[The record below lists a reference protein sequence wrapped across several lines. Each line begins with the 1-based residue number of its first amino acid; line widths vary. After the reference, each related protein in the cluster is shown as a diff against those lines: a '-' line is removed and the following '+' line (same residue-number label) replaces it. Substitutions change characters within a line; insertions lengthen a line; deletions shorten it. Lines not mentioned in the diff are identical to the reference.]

1 MIHNFNQ
8 KSTLYDSFVVKL
20 KFILSGNCFQENDG
34 YGGVPIFGYNSMRNE
49 WNDVI
54 LPAVPSEQFT
64 HRMSYNIRGL
74 DTASEYEAKVMAK
87 NRFGWTP
94 MSDVFKFVTSAKP
107 ENGKIQVLTVLSN
120 S

>member
-1 MIHNFNQ
+1 
-8 KSTLYDSFVVKL
+8 
-20 KFILSGNCFQENDG
+20 
-34 YGGVPIFGYNSMRNE
+34 MRNE

-54 LPAVPSEQFT
+54 LPAIPSEQFT

-94 MSDVFKFVTSAKP
+94 MSDIFKFTTSATP
-107 ENGKIQVLTVLSN
+107 EIGM
-120 S
+120 

>member
-1 MIHNFNQ
+1 
-8 KSTLYDSFVVKL
+8 L
-20 KFILSGNCFQENDG
+20 KQDNEG
-34 YGGVPIFGYNSMRNE
+34 YAGSPIYGYNSMRNE

-64 HRMSYNIRGL
+64 HRMAYNIRGL

-94 MSDVFKFVTSAKP
+94 MSDVFKFVTSATP
-107 ENGKIQVLTVLSN
+107 EIGKNKSFQ
-120 S
+120 

>member
-1 MIHNFNQ
+1 MIAAHQYNFIDNIKIERLWFQ
-8 KSTLYDSFVVKL
+8 DNEGY
-20 KFILSGNCFQENDG
+20 SGS
-34 YGGVPIFGYNSMRNE
+34 PIYGYNSMRNE

-74 DTASEYEAKVMAK
+74 DIASEYEAKVMAK

-94 MSDVFKFVTSAKP
+94 MSDVFKFVTSATP
-107 ENGKIQVLTVLSN
+107 EIGKNIQFLIMIYLFFLCLF
-120 S
+120 

>member
-1 MIHNFNQ
+1 MPDRVH
-8 KSTLYDSFVVKL
+8 
-20 KFILSGNCFQENDG
+20 GRFQDNEG
-34 YGGVPIFGYNSMRNE
+34 YASSPIYGYNSMRNE

-64 HRMSYNIRGL
+64 HRMAYNIRGL

-94 MSDVFKFVTSAKP
+94 MSDVFKFVTSATP
-107 ENGKIQVLTVLSN
+107 EAGKNKRFRERPPQYDYCCVRFV
-120 S
+120 